1 MTFYEAALRVLEA
14 VGHPLH
20 VLEIT
25 EKSIAQNLLSHVG
38 KAPDQTMLSRLSAM
52 ARRTRDRRLIVT
64 AKDTFALADWAL
76 PEDPD
81 ALAQTGVPEPN
92 PEESLPPLRAPERH
106 PEARSDNV
114 RATGRGERKRRYE
127 EEDEVARARKRRFP
141 PIAEVT
147 FEILSEAGDPLK
159 PAEIAERARERELA
173 SGELNP
179 EQILTALLEDNQR
192 RIDVGRRP
200 QFTLSKETGQV
211 ALERA
216 GEGLELPPQDVQSA
230 FASALGIALEGGR
243 PVLAKGP
250 PSPSAEVVESA
261 IAAARASI
269 RDARRAVARDLRRK
283 LAELDVETFEKAV
296 VKALQGLGF
305 RELKVAKRSKDGPLL
320 TARKRDGSIEL
331 RFAIR
336 MLRAGAAVDRRSVQE
351 LRRDLG
357 HYAAQLGL
365 LVSAGD
371 LRGDARGEAQA
382 GGPLVLLW
390 CGDGLGEKFLEA
402 RAGVN
407 ALPVEL
413 FEVDEKFFATARV
426 DAEESRRRRQERLRD
441 RQSREPARKAEGGQ
455 EIPEPGKL
463 EVVSSRAEPS
473 VPSEPS
479 STELSGSS
487 TEPSEA
493 EIEAEGE
500 EVESDQDAA
509 EGGGEPEVAAVAQ
522 PGDRKRRRRRRRGRR
537 GRGRSPEAGGAKLPG
552 AETATATPSTTGGEP
567 VATGS
572 GGSPEPVAAPSNG
585 SSEPTAP
592 PASER
597 GEGEPQ

>member
-14 VGHPLH
+14 VGRPLH
-20 VLEIT
+20 FLEIT

-76 PEDPD
+76 PEDPE

-92 PEESLPPLRAPERH
+92 PEESLPPLRPPERH
-106 PEARSDNV
+106 PEPRADNV

-127 EEDEVARARKRRFP
+127 EEEEGARARKRRFP
-141 PIAEVT
+141 PIAEVA
-147 FEILSEAGDPLK
+147 FEILSEAGEPLK
-159 PAEIAERARERELA
+159 PNEIVERARERELA
-173 SGELNP
+173 SGELSP

-200 QFTLSKETGQV
+200 QFTLSKESGQV
-211 ALERA
+211 TLERT
-216 GEGLELPPQDVQSA
+216 GEGLEFAPQDVQSA

-250 PSPSAEVVESA
+250 PSPSAELAEAAV
-261 IAAARASI
+261 AAARGSI

-320 TARKRDGSIEL
+320 TARKRDGSTEL

-336 MLRAGAAVDRRSVQE
+336 MLQASAALDRRCVQE

-413 FEVDEKFFATARV
+413 FELDERFFATARV

-441 RQSREPARKAEGGQ
+441 RQSRELARRGEAGQ

-473 VPSEPS
+473 AASEPS
-479 STELSGSS
+479 GAEIAGASAER
-487 TEPSEA
+487 SEA

-500 EVESDQDAA
+500 EGESDQGSG
-509 EGGGEPEVAAVAQ
+509 EGGGEPEVAGVAQ

-537 GRGRSPEAGGAKLPG
+537 GRGRSPEAGGPKLSG
-552 AETATATPSTTGGEP
+552 AETATATPSPAGEP
-567 VATGS
+567 VAPGS
-572 GGSPEPVAAPSNG
+572 AGSSAPVAAPSNG
-585 SSEPTAP
+585 SSEPAAP
-592 PASER
+592 AAAER